1 MSSDTRGTSSAAH
14 VQWRDGDARGPAI
27 VPCDWNW
34 GSACDVVDPS
44 RPTTT
49 GVMRVSS
56 GDDSGGCLVVADFLG
71 GIGGVGD
78 EGESVDFLGRKIPL
92 AFKSEP
98 ALPAGAGPAPGVAAA
113 PSTIGGAGTAPGAG
127 VASAGGSAG
136 GAAGPTTLA
145 QIARALG
152 LSQEALKA
160 TDWAKRLFAPETPT
174 SAPQPSNQI
183 APDVPL
189 AEGQPTMFD

>member
-1 MSSDTRGTSSAAH
+1 
-14 VQWRDGDARGPAI
+14 
-27 VPCDWNW
+27 
-34 GSACDVVDPS
+34 
-44 RPTTT
+44 
-49 GVMRVSS
+49 
-56 GDDSGGCLVVADFLG
+56 
-71 GIGGVGD
+71 
-78 EGESVDFLGRKIPL
+78 
-92 AFKSEP
+92 
-98 ALPAGAGPAPGVAAA
+98 
-113 PSTIGGAGTAPGAG
+113 TAPGAG

-189 AEGQPTMFD
+189 AEGQPTMFDASAGPLTAADAALAAEAEGGAT